1 MEQEIDL
8 RPYLV
13 AVLRHWRMIIICT
26 LALALAGVASSALAK
41 PSQRA
46 NADVLVIPA
55 TSQITLDPRYQT
67 TYGSSNVSNPTA
79 ARQALINLV
88 TSRLVVEQVATTLGE
103 VDTTADTL
111 SQQVKVT
118 STSDLLQITVSDADP
133 ARALKIAEAWGKAY
147 EQVVDDI
154 YSRSQTQADLL
165 TADIAAAQQRY
176 NDAQAAL
183 ETLLKDGQIVK
194 VQGQIASMTDLLDGT
209 RKAQQQ
215 LYSDYL
221 TRIGKLDLL
230 LQDAQT
236 LRDQAGAQ
244 ATSGFADGFAALLLR
259 ARTVSDTA
267 PAFQLSAGDIASA
280 QGSSSAL
287 TATLDQMI
295 SVLAQRRDQLSAQA
309 AEIAAAIASGGAAS
323 SGQDAATLTRYSD
336 QLATLNSTFEQLD
349 AQKTR
354 LTQQRDLARD
364 TLMLLQKKRD
374 EQEVARS
381 SPQIEV
387 RFISANIEPK
397 SSTTGQLVL
406 MGGVA
411 GVIGLVLSIVLALL
425 LDVVIPALRRLSRPE
440 SAQPG
445 ARSDTLADR

>member
-1 MEQEIDL
+1 
-8 RPYLV
+8 
-13 AVLRHWRMIIICT
+13 
-26 LALALAGVASSALAK
+26 
-41 PSQRA
+41 
-46 NADVLVIPA
+46 
-55 TSQITLDPRYQT
+55 
-67 TYGSSNVSNPTA
+67 
-79 ARQALINLV
+79 
-88 TSRLVVEQVATTLGE
+88 
-103 VDTTADTL
+103 
-111 SQQVKVT
+111 
-118 STSDLLQITVSDADP
+118 
-133 ARALKIAEAWGKAY
+133 
-147 EQVVDDI
+147 
-154 YSRSQTQADLL
+154 
-165 TADIAAAQQRY
+165 
-176 NDAQAAL
+176 
-183 ETLLKDGQIVK
+183 
-194 VQGQIASMTDLLDGT
+194 
-209 RKAQQQ
+209 
-215 LYSDYL
+215 
-221 TRIGKLDLL
+221 
-230 LQDAQT
+230 
-236 LRDQAGAQ
+236 
-244 ATSGFADGFAALLLR
+244 
-259 ARTVSDTA
+259 
-267 PAFQLSAGDIASA
+267 
-280 QGSSSAL
+280 
-287 TATLDQMI
+287 MI